1 MTDTIINEK
10 ILFKITLGVAALW
23 ISAQIIL
30 VVHFWGAPQF
40 TDMAGYLETAQYCF
54 INNEWYPM
62 LEDVYSDFIWAP
74 GYINYLI
81 LQLHIFG
88 TTNMN
93 SVLNLLFNVVMLLE
107 VYYLAAKF
115 FSRRTGYI
123 AAILFCL
130 LLSNL
135 FIVAGANTENPFV
148 FLCLTALC
156 LVFSQKWRY
165 IILASL
171 LFAMAN
177 WIRPLVIVFLFVIIV
192 YFIFVKTKFYNYI
205 VLFVPYLLILLF
217 IGTMTEKK
225 IGYFLY
231 QSSTSG
237 NNLIQ
242 VANDDAAGTSMR
254 SKDYFIENI
263 ESMTFKERDIIWKER
278 AFKWIK
284 EHPGKFVALY
294 FLRIPGLYFHDNWA
308 IMSHTKTVPL
318 WEYLSA
324 DSDQEAK
331 NQFMGRIRVSVALS
345 ITYYLALLSFFYAG
359 WINRKKLLSVK
370 SIFPVLVVTGTLAT
384 CIFAVQMRL
393 HYPYMF
399 AVIIYGASG
408 LDSFIENRTIRLG
421 KKAERR

>member
-1 MTDTIINEK
+1 MEK
-10 ILFKITLGVAALW
+10 TSVKDNLLCKITLAIAAIW
-23 ISAQIIL
+23 VIAQILIII
-30 VVHFWGAPQF
+30 HFWGAPQF
-40 TDMAGYLETAQYCF
+40 TDMGGYLETAEYCF
-54 INNEWYPM
+54 SNNEWYPM
-62 LEDVYSDFIWAP
+62 LDDVYSDFIWAP

-81 LQLHIFG
+81 LQMHLFG
-88 TTNMN
+88 TTNLN
-93 SVLNLLFNVVMLLE
+93 SILNLLMNIAMLFE

-115 FSRRTGYI
+115 FSRRTGLI
-123 AAILFCL
+123 AVIIFCS

-135 FIVAGANTENPFV
+135 FIVLGANTENPFV

-156 LVFSQKWRY
+156 LVFSEKWKY
-165 IILASL
+165 IILASV

-177 WIRPLVIVFLFVIIV
+177 WIRPLVIVFLFIIII

-205 VLFVPYLLILLF
+205 ALLVPYILFLLL
-217 IGTMTEKK
+217 IGTMTYAKT
-225 IGYFLY
+225 GYFLY

-263 ESMTFKERDIIWKER
+263 ESLTFKERDSIWKER

-284 EHPGKFVALY
+284 QHPAKYVLQY
-294 FLRIPGLYFHDNWA
+294 LLRIPGMYFHDNWA

-318 WEYLSA
+318 WEYLT
-324 DSDQEAK
+324 DSNEEVKDQFV
-331 NQFMGRIRVSVALS
+331 NRIKVSLLLS
-345 ITYYLALLSFFYAG
+345 ITYYLTIILFFYTI
-359 WINRKKLLSVK
+359 WINRKNLINIKSV
-370 SIFPVLVVTGTLAT
+370 FPVMVITGTLAT

-399 AVIIYGASG
+399 AIIIYAACG
-408 LDSFIENRTIRLG
+408 LDAFIEKRVLLHKGN
-421 KKAERR
+421 KKEV